1 METIRRYGATQEEWD
16 SAANSPLMPWVVPI
30 VSNPNVPSSP
40 CSRAMQ
46 NGRGKIPS
54 MKNEKGE
61 AVGLKNWTNRKAND
75 SLAAWRDD
83 PDYGFGVRL
92 GRSGLIAIDCDCDDE
107 KTSNEVLDAVRS
119 CFHADPPLRRRGSN
133 RWACLFQLD
142 CREAIQKRRYPID
155 GGNDVLE
162 ILGDGQQ
169 LACAGTHPKGDR
181 YEWENGSVGDVHE
194 IAKDDLEKFCSFIEV
209 TYGNTCASKPRVR
222 GKSFKAD
229 DPLADWLI
237 ATNRFRDRAVDGAL
251 YIPCPWESEHSDKGN
266 GTDTC
271 YFPIGTNGH
280 ERGGFKCLHAHCQ
293 GKTTND
299 FIDWC
304 KTQGYVE
311 VKADAF
317 PDVGIDG
324 ETPNEVPYPNRF
336 DKFRD
341 KKTGDIKPC
350 LQALEIALADPDFCG
365 YEFGFDTFAAGE
377 MSRKPG
383 GEWTPYQDALA
394 TELRLK
400 LERLRFK
407 TPKKQDVIDMI
418 KALAARNTFDSMAD
432 YLAANIP
439 EWDKIPRVSTFF
451 SRYCGAEESEWTISV
466 ALYMFT
472 ALWARA
478 SLPNGCKA
486 DIATVL
492 IGRQGTGKSS
502 LTRILA
508 LNEDWCSDVD
518 FTEKDADIAREL
530 RQKIIMEIPEL
541 GGMSKREQNGVK
553 AFMTR
558 KKDSWVP
565 KFVEAA
571 RIATRRCVFI
581 VTTNDKEFLTD
592 NTGNRRWAPV
602 EVGRIDR
609 EAVKRDLFQLW
620 AEAREI
626 YKDHGVM
633 YEGVEM
639 LQEAENDKYMAVD
652 PWMETISQWVALYPN
667 ELLTTKN
674 IVEKALRLNYAYTKR
689 RDANAIASIMR
700 SLGYE
705 RVQIRINGERDYE
718 WRRDKPPLS
727 VVWATPDSSADE

>member
-1 METIRRYGATQEEWD
+1 
-16 SAANSPLMPWVVPI
+16 V
-30 VSNPNVPSSP
+30 
-40 CSRAMQ
+40 
-46 NGRGKIPS
+46 
-54 MKNEKGE
+54 KNDKGE
-61 AVGLKNWTNRKAND
+61 AVGLKNWTNRKANK
-75 SLAAWRDD
+75 SLDAWSCD

-107 KTSNEVLDAVRS
+107 KTSNAVLDAVRS
-119 CFHADPPLRRRGSN
+119 CFHVDPPLRRRGSN

-155 GGNDVLE
+155 ADGDILE

-181 YEWENGSVGDVHE
+181 YEWTNGNVGDVHE
-194 IAKDDLEKFCSFIEV
+194 ITKDNLEKFCSFIEV
-209 TYGNTCASKPRVR
+209 TYGNACTNKPRVR
-222 GKSFKAD
+222 GESFKAN

-237 ATNRFRDRAVDGAL
+237 ATNRFRDREVDGTL
-251 YIPCPWESEHSDKGN
+251 YVPCPWESEHSDKGN
-266 GTDTC
+266 DTSTC

-304 KTQGYVE
+304 KSQGYVE
-311 VKADAF
+311 VNADAF
-317 PDVGIDG
+317 PDLSESASG
-324 ETPNEVPYPNRF
+324 EVPYPNRF
-336 DKFRD
+336 DEFRD
-341 KKTGDIKPC
+341 KKTGEIKPC

-377 MSRKPG
+377 MSRTPG
-383 GEWTPYQDALA
+383 GAWTPYQDALA
-394 TELRLK
+394 TELRLE
-400 LERLRFK
+400 LERRGFK

-439 EWDKIPRVSTFF
+439 PWDGTNRVSTFF
-451 SRYCGAEESEWTISV
+451 HDYCGAEESEWTISV
-466 ALYMFT
+466 ALYLFT

-486 DIATVL
+486 DIAPVL

-609 EAVKRDLFQLW
+609 DAVERDLLQLW

-639 LQEAENDKYMAVD
+639 LQEDENSKYMSVD

-674 IVEKALRLNYAYTKR
+674 IVEQALHLNYSYLKR
-689 RDANAIASIMR
+689 RDAIAIAGIMR

-705 RVQIRINGERDYE
+705 RVRTRIAGERDYE
-718 WRRDKPPLS
+718 WRRNNPPLS
-727 VVWATPDSSADE
+727 VVWPIPDSSADE

>member
-1 METIRRYGATQEEWD
+1 METVRRYGATQEEWD
-16 SAANSPLMPWVVPI
+16 SAAKSPLMPWVVPI
-30 VSNPNVPSSP
+30 VSNPNVAASP
-40 CSRAMQ
+40 CSRAMR
-46 NGRGKIPS
+46 NDRGKIPS
-54 MKNEKGE
+54 VKNEKGE
-61 AVGLKNWTNRKAND
+61 AVGLKNWTHRTANE
-75 SLAAWRDD
+75 SLDAWSND

-92 GRSGLIAIDCDCDDE
+92 GRGGLIAIDCDCDDE

-119 CFHADPPLRRRGSN
+119 CFHFDPPLRRRGSN
-133 RWACLFQLD
+133 RWACLFRLTNH
-142 CREAIQKRRYPID
+142 EAFQKRRYPLD
-155 GGNDVLE
+155 TSSDVLE

-181 YEWENGSVGDVHE
+181 YEWTNGNVGDVHDIE
-194 IAKDDLEKFCSFIEV
+194 PEDLDKFCTYIEV
-209 TYGNTCASKPRVR
+209 TYGHVGTSKPRVR
-222 GKSFKAD
+222 GESFKAD
-229 DPLADWLI
+229 DPLVTWLI
-237 ATNRFRDRAVDGAL
+237 SKNLLRDRAADGTL

-266 GTDTC
+266 ETATC

-304 KTQGYVE
+304 KSKGYVE
-311 VKADAF
+311 VTADAF
-317 PDVGIDG
+317 PDVSSGG

-336 DKFRD
+336 DTFLD
-341 KKTGDIKPC
+341 KKTGEIKPC
-350 LQALEIALADPDFCG
+350 LQALEIALADPAFCG

-439 EWDKIPRVSTFF
+439 PWDGITRVRTFF
-451 SRYCGAEESEWTISV
+451 STYCGAEESEWTISV

-486 DIATVL
+486 DIAPVL

-602 EVGRIDR
+602 VVGDIDR
-609 EAVKRDLFQLW
+609 DAVKRDLRQLW

-633 YEGVEM
+633 YEKVER

-652 PWMETISQWVALYPN
+652 PWQETISEWLEHNPN
-667 ELLTTKN
+667 ELLTTRN

-689 RDANAIASIMR
+689 RDANAVANIMR
-700 SLGYE
+700 ALGYE
-705 RVQIRINGERDYE
+705 RVRTRIEGDRDYE
-718 WRRDKPPLS
+718 WRRCNPQLS
-727 VVWATPDSSADE
+727 IV

>member
-1 METIRRYGATQEEWD
+1 METCRRYGATQEEWD
-16 SAANSPLMPWVVPI
+16 SVTNSPLMPWVVPI
-30 VSNPNVPSSP
+30 VSNPNIPASP
-40 CSRAMQ
+40 ASRAMRSS
-46 NGRGKIPS
+46 RGKIPS
-54 MKNEKGE
+54 VKNDKGE
-61 AVGLKNWTNRKAND
+61 AVGLSNWTGRKANT
-75 SLAAWRDD
+75 SLDAWKDD

-107 KTSNEVLDAVRS
+107 KISNEVLDAVRA
-119 CFHADPPLRRRGSN
+119 CFHFDPPLRRRGSN
-133 RWACLFQLD
+133 RWACLFQLSS
-142 CREAIQKRRYPID
+142 REAFQKRRYPLDAGDDI
-155 GGNDVLE
+155 LE

-181 YEWENGSVGDVHE
+181 YEWANGNVGDVHE
-194 IAKDDLEKFCSFIEV
+194 ITNDDLEKFCSHIEV
-209 TYGNTCASKPRVR
+209 TYGHTGTSKPRVR
-222 GKSFKAD
+222 GESFTAN
-229 DPLADWLI
+229 DPLATWLI
-237 ATNRFRDRAVDGAL
+237 SKNLFRDRAADGTL
-251 YIPCPWESEHSDKGN
+251 YIPCPWENEHSDKGN
-266 GTDTC
+266 DTATC

-304 KTQGYVE
+304 KTQGYSE
-311 VKADAF
+311 VTADAF
-317 PDVGIDG
+317 PNMEEGTKAKTTVQALQAFW
-324 ETPNEVPYPNRF
+324 NEKSR
-336 DKFRD
+336 
-341 KKTGDIKPC
+341 DIKPC
-350 LQALEIALADPDFCG
+350 LQALEIALADPAFCG
-365 YEFGFDTFAAGE
+365 YEFGFDTFAASE

-394 TELRLK
+394 TELRLE
-400 LERLRFK
+400 LERRRFK

-432 YLAANIP
+432 FLAANIP
-439 EWDKIPRVSTFF
+439 EWDNIPRVSTFF
-451 SRYCGAEESEWTISV
+451 SRYCGAEESEWTNSV
-466 ALYMFT
+466 ALYTFT

-478 SLPNGCKA
+478 SSPNGCKA
-486 DIATVL
+486 DIAPVL
-492 IGRQGTGKSS
+492 IGKQGTGKSS

-558 KKDSWVP
+558 QKDSWVP

-581 VTTNDKEFLTD
+581 VTTNDKDFLTD
-592 NTGNRRWAPV
+592 STGNRRWAPV
-602 EVGRIDR
+602 EVGYIDR
-609 EAVKRDLFQLW
+609 DAVKSDLLQLW

-626 YKDHGVM
+626 YKEHGVM
-633 YEGVEM
+633 YEGVEI
-639 LQEAENDKYMAVD
+639 LQEAENAKYMSVD
-652 PWMETISQWVALYPN
+652 PWMEIIAQWVALYPN

-674 IVEKALRLNYAYTKR
+674 IVEQALHLNYAFTKR

-700 SLGYE
+700 ALGYE
-705 RVQIRINGERDYE
+705 LVRTRIDGERDYE
-718 WRRDKPPLS
+718 WRRKQDIH
-727 VVWATPDSSADE
+727 PDFTNSCSLVP

>member
-1 METIRRYGATQEEWD
+1 METVRRYGATQEEWD
-16 SAANSPLMPWVVPI
+16 SAAKSPLMPWVVPI
-30 VSNPNVPSSP
+30 VSNPNVAASP

-54 MKNEKGE
+54 VKNEKGE
-61 AVGLKNWTNRKAND
+61 AVGLKNWTHRKANE
-75 SLAAWRDD
+75 SLDAWSND

-92 GRSGLIAIDCDCDDE
+92 GRGGLIAIDCDCDDE

-119 CFHADPPLRRRGSN
+119 CFHFDPPLRRRGSN
-133 RWACLFQLD
+133 RWACLFRLTNH
-142 CREAIQKRRYPID
+142 EAFQKRRYPLD
-155 GGNDVLE
+155 TSSDVLE

-181 YEWENGSVGDVHE
+181 YEWTNGNVGDVHDIE
-194 IAKDDLEKFCSFIEV
+194 PEDLDNFCTYIEV
-209 TYGNTCASKPRVR
+209 TYGHVGTSKPRVR
-222 GKSFKAD
+222 GESFKAE
-229 DPLADWLI
+229 DPLVHWLI
-237 ATNRFRDRAVDGAL
+237 SKNLFRDRAADGTL

-266 GTDTC
+266 ETATC

-280 ERGGFKCLHAHCQ
+280 ERGGFKCLHAHCH

-304 KTQGYVE
+304 KSKGYVE
-311 VKADAF
+311 VTADAF
-317 PDVGIDG
+317 PDVSSGG

-336 DKFRD
+336 DNFLD
-341 KKTGDIKPC
+341 KKSGEIKPC
-350 LQALEIALADPDFCG
+350 LQALEIALADPAFCG

-439 EWDKIPRVSTFF
+439 PWDGITRVRTFF
-451 SRYCGAEESEWTISV
+451 STYCGAEESEWTISV

-486 DIATVL
+486 DIAPVL

-602 EVGRIDR
+602 VVGDIDR
-609 EAVKRDLFQLW
+609 DAVTRDLRQLW

-633 YEGVEM
+633 YENVER

-652 PWMETISQWVALYPN
+652 PWQETISEWLEHNPN
-667 ELLTTKN
+667 ELLTTRN
-674 IVEKALRLNYAYTKR
+674 IVEKALRLNYAYFKR
-689 RDANAIASIMR
+689 RDANAVTSIMR
-700 SLGYE
+700 ALGYE
-705 RVQIRINGERDYE
+705 RVRTRIEGDRDYE
-718 WRRDKPPLS
+718 WRRCNPQLS
-727 VVWATPDSSADE
+727 IV

>member
-1 METIRRYGATQEEWD
+1 MDTVRRYGATQEEWD
-16 SAANSPLMPWVVPI
+16 SVANSPLMPWVVPI
-30 VSNPNVPSSP
+30 VSNPHIAASP

-54 MKNEKGE
+54 VKNDKGE
-61 AVGLKNWTNRKAND
+61 AVGLKNWTHRKANE
-75 SLAAWRDD
+75 SLDAWRSD

-92 GRSGLIAIDCDCDDE
+92 GRGGLIAIDCDCDDE

-119 CFHADPPLRRRGSN
+119 CFHFDPPLRRRGSN
-133 RWACLFQLD
+133 RWACLFRLTSH
-142 CREAIQKRRYPID
+142 EAFPKRRYPLDTD
-155 GGNDVLE
+155 GDLLE

-181 YEWENGSVGDVHE
+181 YEWTNGNVGDVHE
-194 IAKDDLEKFCSFIEV
+194 IKKEELEKFCTHIEV
-209 TYGNTCASKPRVR
+209 TYGHEGTNKPRVR
-222 GKSFKAD
+222 GESFKAE
-229 DPLADWLI
+229 DPLVHWLI
-237 ATNRFRDRAVDGAL
+237 SKNLFRDRAVDGTL
-251 YIPCPWESEHSDKGN
+251 YIPCPWESEHSNKGN

-304 KTQGYVE
+304 KSKGYVE

-317 PDVGIDG
+317 PNVDQGTKDKTTVQALQAFW
-324 ETPNEVPYPNRF
+324 NEKSHDY
-336 DKFRD
+336 
-341 KKTGDIKPC
+341 KPC
-350 LQALEIALADPDFCG
+350 LQALEIALADPAFCG

-383 GEWTPYQDALA
+383 GEWTPYQDAIA

-400 LERLRFK
+400 LERMRFK

-432 YLAANIP
+432 YLAVNIP
-439 EWDKIPRVSTFF
+439 QWDGIPRVSTFF
-451 SRYCGAEESEWTISV
+451 SKYCGAEESEWTISV
-466 ALYMFT
+466 SLYMFT

-486 DIATVL
+486 DIAPVL

-602 EVGRIDR
+602 EVGDIDR
-609 EAVKRDLFQLW
+609 EAVKRDLHQLW

-633 YEGVEM
+633 YENVER
-639 LQEAENDKYMAVD
+639 LQESENDKYMAVD
-652 PWMETISQWVALYPN
+652 PWQETISEWLEHNPN
-667 ELLTTKN
+667 ELLTTRN

-689 RDANAIASIMR
+689 RDATAVSNIMR
-700 SLGYE
+700 ALGYE
-705 RVQIRINGERDYE
+705 RVRTRIEGELNYE
-718 WRRDKPPLS
+718 WRLDNPQLS
-727 VVWATPDSSADE
+727 IV

>member
-1 METIRRYGATQEEWD
+1 
-16 SAANSPLMPWVVPI
+16 
-30 VSNPNVPSSP
+30 
-40 CSRAMQ
+40 MQ

-54 MKNEKGE
+54 MKNDKGE
-61 AVGLKNWTNRKAND
+61 AVGLKNWTNRKANE
-75 SLAAWRDD
+75 SLDAWSSD

-107 KTSNEVLDAVRS
+107 KTSNDVLDAVRS
-119 CFHADPPLRRRGSN
+119 CFHFDPPLRRRGSN
-133 RWACLFQLD
+133 RWACLFQLSN
-142 CREAIQKRRYPID
+142 RECFPKRRYPLD
-155 GGNDVLE
+155 EGNDILE

-181 YEWENGSVGDVHE
+181 YEWTNGNVGDVHE
-194 IAKDDLEKFCSFIEV
+194 IKKDDLEKFCSLIEV
-209 TYGNTCASKPRVR
+209 AYGNVCAGKSRVR
-222 GKSFKAD
+222 GESFMAN

-237 ATNRFRDRAVDGAL
+237 ATNRVRDRAADGTL

-304 KTQGYVE
+304 KSQGYVE

-317 PDVGIDG
+317 PNVEQGTKDKTTVQALQAFW
-324 ETPNEVPYPNRF
+324 NE
-336 DKFRD
+336 KSH
-341 KKTGDIKPC
+341 DIKPC

-383 GEWTPYQDALA
+383 GEWTLYQDALA
-394 TELRLK
+394 TELRLE
-400 LERLRFK
+400 LERRGFK

-432 YLAANIP
+432 FLAANIP
-439 EWDKIPRVSTFF
+439 EWDNKPRVSTFF

-486 DIATVL
+486 DIAPVL

-602 EVGRIDR
+602 EVGYIDR
-609 EAVKRDLFQLW
+609 EAVKRDLLQLW

-639 LQEAENDKYMAVD
+639 LQEDENSKYMSVD

-674 IVEKALRLNYAYTKR
+674 IVEQALRLNYSYLKR

-705 RVQIRINGERDYE
+705 RVRKRIAGERDYE
-718 WRRDKPPLS
+718 WRRNNPPLS
-727 VVWATPDSSADE
+727 VVWTAPDSSPDE

>member
-1 METIRRYGATQEEWD
+1 METCRRYGASQEEWD
-16 SAANSPLMPWVVPI
+16 SVTNSPLMPWVVPI
-30 VSNPNVPSSP
+30 VSNPNIPASP
-40 CSRAMQ
+40 ASRAMRSS
-46 NGRGKIPS
+46 RGKIPS
-54 MKNEKGE
+54 VKNDKGE
-61 AVGLKNWTNRKAND
+61 AVGLSNWTGRKANT
-75 SLAAWRDD
+75 SLDAWKDD

-107 KTSNEVLDAVRS
+107 KVSNEVLDAVRA
-119 CFHADPPLRRRGSN
+119 CFHFDPPLRRRGSN
-133 RWACLFQLD
+133 RWACLFQLSS
-142 CREAIQKRRYPID
+142 REAFQKRRYPLDAGDDI
-155 GGNDVLE
+155 LE

-181 YEWENGSVGDVHE
+181 YEWHNGNVGDVHE
-194 IAKDDLEKFCSFIEV
+194 ITNDDLEKFCSLIEV
-209 TYGNTCASKPRVR
+209 TYGHTGTSKPRVR
-222 GKSFKAD
+222 GESFTAD
-229 DPLADWLI
+229 DPLASWLI
-237 ATNRFRDRAVDGAL
+237 SKNLFRDRATDGTL
-251 YIPCPWESEHSDKGN
+251 YIPCPWENEHSDKGN
-266 GTDTC
+266 DTATC

-304 KTQGYVE
+304 KTQGYSE
-311 VKADAF
+311 VAADAF
-317 PDVGIDG
+317 PNMEEGTKAKTTVQALQAFW
-324 ETPNEVPYPNRF
+324 NEKSR
-336 DKFRD
+336 
-341 KKTGDIKPC
+341 DIKPC
-350 LQALEIALADPDFCG
+350 LQALEIALADPAFCG
-365 YEFGFDTFAAGE
+365 YEFGFDTFAASE

-394 TELRLK
+394 TELRLE
-400 LERLRFK
+400 LERRHFK

-432 YLAANIP
+432 FLAANIP
-439 EWDKIPRVSTFF
+439 EWDNIPRVSTFF

-466 ALYMFT
+466 ARYTFT

-478 SLPNGCKA
+478 SSPNGCKA
-486 DIATVL
+486 DIAPVL
-492 IGRQGTGKSS
+492 IGKQGTGKSS

-558 KKDSWVP
+558 QKDSWVP

-581 VTTNDKEFLTD
+581 VTTNDKDFLTD
-592 NTGNRRWAPV
+592 STGNRRWAPV
-602 EVGRIDR
+602 EVGYIDR
-609 EAVKRDLFQLW
+609 DAVKSDLLQLW

-626 YKDHGVM
+626 YKEHGVM
-633 YEGVEM
+633 YEGVEI
-639 LQEAENDKYMAVD
+639 LQETENAKYMSVD
-652 PWMETISQWVALYPN
+652 PWMEIIAQWVALYPN

-674 IVEKALRLNYAYTKR
+674 IVEQALHLNYAYTKR

-705 RVQIRINGERDYE
+705 LVRTRIDGERDYE
-718 WRRDKPPLS
+718 WRRKQDIH
-727 VVWATPDSSADE
+727 PDFTNSCSIVP

>member
-1 METIRRYGATQEEWD
+1 MDTVRRYGATQEEWD
-16 SAANSPLMPWVVPI
+16 SVAKSPLMPWVVPI

-40 CSRAMQ
+40 CSRAMR
-46 NGRGKIPS
+46 NSRGKVPS
-54 MKNEKGE
+54 VKNDKGE
-61 AVGLKNWTNRKAND
+61 AVGLKNWTNRKANESID
-75 SLAAWRDD
+75 AWSSD

-119 CFHADPPLRRRGSN
+119 CFHVDPPLRRRGSN
-133 RWACLFQLD
+133 RWACLFQLSN
-142 CREAIQKRRYPID
+142 REAFTKRRYPID
-155 GGNDVLE
+155 ADGDILE

-169 LACAGTHPKGDR
+169 LACAGTHPNGSR
-181 YEWENGSVGDVHE
+181 YEWKNGGVGDVLE

-209 TYGNTCASKPRVR
+209 NYGNACTSKPRVR
-222 GKSFKAD
+222 GESFKAD

-251 YIPCPWESEHSDKGN
+251 YIPCPWEGEHSDKGN
-266 GTDTC
+266 DTATC

-311 VKADAF
+311 VKANAF
-317 PDVGIDG
+317 PNVEQGTKAKTTIKALHAFW
-324 ETPNEVPYPNRF
+324 NE
-336 DKFRD
+336 KSH
-341 KKTGDIKPC
+341 DIKPC
-350 LQALEIALADPDFCG
+350 LQALEIALSDPAFCG

-377 MSRKPG
+377 MSRETG

-400 LERLRFK
+400 LERRGFK

-418 KALAARNTFDSMAD
+418 KALAARNTFDSMTD

-439 EWDKIPRVSTFF
+439 EWDNIPRVSTFF

-466 ALYMFT
+466 ARYLFT

-486 DIATVL
+486 DIAPVL

-602 EVGRIDR
+602 EVGYIDR
-609 EAVKRDLFQLW
+609 DAVKRDLFQLW

-626 YKDHGVM
+626 YKSHGVM

-639 LQEAENDKYMAVD
+639 LQEDENSKYMTAD
-652 PWMETISQWVALYPN
+652 PWMETIAQWVALYPN

-674 IVEKALRLNYAYTKR
+674 IVEQALRLNYAYLKR
-689 RDANAIASIMR
+689 RDTIAIASIMR

-705 RVQIRINGERDYE
+705 RVRTRIAGELNYE
-718 WRRDKPPLS
+718 WRRG
-727 VVWATPDSSADE
+727 

>member
-1 METIRRYGATQEEWD
+1 MDTVRRYGATQEEWD
-16 SAANSPLMPWVVPI
+16 SAAKSPLMPWVVPI

-40 CSRAMQ
+40 CSRAML

-54 MKNEKGE
+54 MKNDKGE
-61 AVGLKNWTNRKAND
+61 AIGLKNWTNRKPNT
-75 SLAAWRDD
+75 SLDAWSND

-107 KTSNEVLDAVRS
+107 KKSIEVLDAVRS
-119 CFHADPPLRRRGSN
+119 CFHFDPPLRRRGSN
-133 RWACLFQLD
+133 RWACLFQLSN
-142 CREAIQKRRYPID
+142 REAFPKRRYPLDAD
-155 GGNDVLE
+155 GDILE

-181 YEWENGSVGDVHE
+181 YVWTNGNVGDVHE
-194 IAKDDLEKFCSFIEV
+194 IKKDDLEKFCSLIEV
-209 TYGNTCASKPRVR
+209 AYGNACAGKPRVR
-222 GKSFKAD
+222 GESFKAD
-229 DPLADWLI
+229 DPLATWLI
-237 ATNRFRDRAVDGAL
+237 SKNLFRDRAADGTL

-266 GTDTC
+266 DTSTC

-304 KTQGYVE
+304 KSQGYVE

-317 PDVGIDG
+317 PNVEQGTDAKTTVQALHAFW
-324 ETPNEVPYPNRF
+324 NEKSR
-336 DKFRD
+336 
-341 KKTGDIKPC
+341 DIKPC
-350 LQALEIALADPDFCG
+350 LQALEIALSDPAFCG

-383 GEWTPYQDALA
+383 EGWIPYQDALA
-394 TELRLK
+394 TELRLE
-400 LERLRFK
+400 LERRGFK

-439 EWDKIPRVSTFF
+439 KWDNTPRVSTFF

-466 ALYMFT
+466 ALYLFT

-486 DIATVL
+486 DIAPVL
-492 IGRQGTGKSS
+492 IGRQGSGKSS

-602 EVGRIDR
+602 EVGYIDR
-609 EAVKRDLFQLW
+609 EAVKRDLLQLW

-639 LQEAENDKYMAVD
+639 LQEDENSKYMSVD

-674 IVEKALRLNYAYTKR
+674 IVEQALRLNYSYLKR
-689 RDANAIASIMR
+689 HDAIAIASIMR

-705 RVQIRINGERDYE
+705 RVRTRIAGERDYE
-718 WRRDKPPLS
+718 WKRNNPPLP
-727 VVWATPDSSADE
+727 VVWTVSDSSPDE

>member
-1 METIRRYGATQEEWD
+1 MDTARRYGATQEEWD
-16 SAANSPLMPWVVPI
+16 SVENSPLMPWVVPI
-30 VSNPNVPSSP
+30 VSNPNVPASP
-40 CSRAMQ
+40 CSRAMK

-54 MKNEKGE
+54 MKNDKGE
-61 AVGLKNWTNRKAND
+61 AVGLKNWTNRKANT
-75 SLAAWRDD
+75 SLDAWSND

-107 KTSNEVLDAVRS
+107 KTSNGVLDAVRS
-119 CFHADPPLRRRGSN
+119 CFHFDPPLRRRGSN
-133 RWACLFQLD
+133 RWACLFQLSN
-142 CREAIQKRRYPID
+142 REAFTKRRYSLDEYGDI
-155 GGNDVLE
+155 LE

-181 YEWENGSVGDVHE
+181 YVWTNGNVGDVHE
-194 IAKDDLEKFCSFIEV
+194 VTKDDLEKFCSLIEV
-209 TYGNTCASKPRVR
+209 AYGNVCAGKPRVR
-222 GKSFKAD
+222 GESFKAD

-237 ATNRFRDRAVDGAL
+237 ATNRFRDRELDGTL
-251 YIPCPWESEHSDKGN
+251 YIPCPWEGEHSDKGN
-266 GTDTC
+266 DTATC

-280 ERGGFKCLHAHCQ
+280 ERGGFKCLHAHCH

-304 KTQGYVE
+304 KSQGYVE
-311 VKADAF
+311 VQADAF
-317 PDVGIDG
+317 PNVEL
-324 ETPNEVPYPNRF
+324 ETDAKTTIQALHAFWNE
-336 DKFRD
+336 KSH
-341 KKTGDIKPC
+341 DIKPC
-350 LQALEIALADPDFCG
+350 LQALEIALSDPNFCG

-394 TELRLK
+394 TELRLE
-400 LERLRFK
+400 LERRGFK

-432 YLAANIP
+432 YLAAHIP
-439 EWDKIPRVSTFF
+439 EWDGITRVSTFF

-466 ALYMFT
+466 ALYLFT

-478 SLPNGCKA
+478 SSPNGCKA
-486 DIATVL
+486 DIAPVL

-602 EVGRIDR
+602 EVGYIDR
-609 EAVKRDLFQLW
+609 EAVKRDLLQLW

-626 YKDHGVM
+626 YKGHGVM
-633 YEGVEM
+633 YENVEM
-639 LQEAENDKYMAVD
+639 LQEDENSKYMSVD

-674 IVEKALRLNYAYTKR
+674 IVEQALRLNYSYLKR
-689 RDANAIASIMR
+689 HDAIAIASIMR

-705 RVQIRINGERDYE
+705 RVRTRIAGERDYE
-718 WRRDKPPLS
+718 WRRNNPPLS
-727 VVWATPDSSADE
+727 VVRTAPDSSSDE

>member
-1 METIRRYGATQEEWD
+1 MDTVRRYGATQEEWD
-16 SAANSPLMPWVVPI
+16 SAAKSPLMPWVVPI
-30 VSNPNVPSSP
+30 VSNPNIPASP

-54 MKNEKGE
+54 IKNDKGE
-61 AVGLKNWTNRKAND
+61 AVGLKNWTHRKANE
-75 SLAAWRDD
+75 SLDAWRSD

-92 GRSGLIAIDCDCDDE
+92 GRGGLIAIDCDCDDE

-119 CFHADPPLRRRGSN
+119 CFHFDPPLRRRGSN

-142 CREAIQKRRYPID
+142 CREPIQKRQYPLD
-155 GGNDVLE
+155 TNGDLLE

-181 YEWENGSVGDVHE
+181 YKWTNGNVGDVHE
-194 IAKDDLEKFCSFIEV
+194 IKKEDLDKFCTHIEV
-209 TYGNTCASKPRVR
+209 TYGHTGTNKPRVR
-222 GKSFKAD
+222 GESFKAE
-229 DPLADWLI
+229 DPLVHWLI
-237 ATNRFRDRAVDGAL
+237 SKNLFRDRAVDGTL

-266 GTDTC
+266 ETSTC

-293 GKTTND
+293 DKTTND

-304 KTQGYVE
+304 KTKGYVE

-317 PDVGIDG
+317 PDVSSGG
-324 ETPNEVPYPNRF
+324 ETPKEVPYERRF
-336 DKFRD
+336 DTFLD
-341 KKTGDIKPC
+341 KKTGEIKPC
-350 LQALEIALADPDFCG
+350 LQALEIALADPAFCG

-400 LERLRFK
+400 LERLHFK

-439 EWDKIPRVSTFF
+439 EWDGITRVSTFF
-451 SRYCGAEESEWTISV
+451 SKYCGAEESEWTISV

-486 DIATVL
+486 DIAPVL

-581 VTTNDKEFLTD
+581 VTTNDNEFLTD

-602 EVGRIDR
+602 EVGNIDR
-609 EAVKRDLFQLW
+609 EAVKRDLKQLW

-633 YEGVEM
+633 YEDVER
-639 LQEAENDKYMAVD
+639 LQEDENSKYMSVD
-652 PWMETISQWVALYPN
+652 PWMETISEWLEHNPN
-667 ELLTTKN
+667 ELLTTRN
-674 IVEKALRLNYAYTKR
+674 LVEKALRLNYAYIKR
-689 RDANAIASIMR
+689 REANAVASIMR
-700 SLGYE
+700 ELGYK
-705 RVQIRINGERDYE
+705 RVRTRIDGDRDYE
-718 WRRDKPPLS
+718 WRRGNPQLS
-727 VVWATPDSSADE
+727 IV

>member
-1 METIRRYGATQEEWD
+1 MDTVRRYGATQEEWD
-16 SAANSPLMPWVVPI
+16 SVAKSPLMPWVVPI

-54 MKNEKGE
+54 MKNDKGE
-61 AVGLKNWTNRKAND
+61 AVGLKNWTNRKANT
-75 SLAAWRDD
+75 SLDAWRSD

-119 CFHADPPLRRRGSN
+119 CFHVNPPLRRRGSN

-142 CREAIQKRRYPID
+142 CREAIQKRRYPLDAD
-155 GGNDVLE
+155 GELLE
-162 ILGDGQQ
+162 VLGDGQQ

-181 YEWENGSVGDVHE
+181 YEWTNGNVGDVLE
-194 IAKDDLEKFCSFIEV
+194 ITKDDLEKFCSFIEV
-209 TYGNTCASKPRVR
+209 TYGNACANKPRVR
-222 GKSFKAD
+222 GESFKAN
-229 DPLADWLI
+229 DPLASWLVGS
-237 ATNRFRDRAVDGAL
+237 NLVRDRAADGTL

-266 GTDTC
+266 NTSTC

-304 KTQGYVE
+304 KSKGYVE

-317 PDVGIDG
+317 PNVEQVTDAKTTVQALQAFW
-324 ETPNEVPYPNRF
+324 NE
-336 DKFRD
+336 KSH
-341 KKTGDIKPC
+341 DIKPC
-350 LQALEIALADPDFCG
+350 LRALEIALSDPAFCG

-383 GEWTPYQDALA
+383 GAWTPYQDALA
-394 TELRLK
+394 TELRLE
-400 LERLRFK
+400 LERRGFK

-439 EWDKIPRVSTFF
+439 EWDGIARVHTFF
-451 SRYCGAEESEWTISV
+451 SAYCGAEESEWTISV

-486 DIATVL
+486 DIAPVL

-602 EVGRIDR
+602 EVGYIDR
-609 EAVKRDLFQLW
+609 DAVKRDLFQLW

-626 YKDHGVM
+626 YKNHGVM
-633 YEGVEM
+633 YEGVER
-639 LQEAENDKYMAVD
+639 LQEDENSKYMSVD
-652 PWMETISQWVALYPN
+652 PWMEIIAQWVAMYPN

-674 IVEKALRLNYAYTKR
+674 IVEKALHLNYAFTKR
-689 RDANAIASIMR
+689 RDANTIAGIMR
-700 SLGYE
+700 ALGYE
-705 RVQIRINGERDYE
+705 LVRTRIDGERDYE
-718 WRRDKPPLS
+718 WRRVQDIH
-727 VVWATPDSSADE
+727 PDFPNNCSIVP

>member
-1 METIRRYGATQEEWD
+1 MDTVRRYGATQEEWD
-16 SAANSPLMPWVVPI
+16 SVANSPLMPWVVPI

-54 MKNEKGE
+54 MKNDKGE
-61 AVGLKNWTNRKAND
+61 AVGLKNWTNRKANE
-75 SLAAWRDD
+75 SLNAWSSD

-119 CFHADPPLRRRGSN
+119 CFHFDPPLRRRGSN
-133 RWACLFQLD
+133 RWACLFQLSN
-142 CREAIQKRRYPID
+142 RESFTKRRYPID
-155 GGNDVLE
+155 ADGDILE

-169 LACAGTHPKGDR
+169 LACAGTHPNGSR
-181 YEWENGSVGDVHE
+181 YEWKNGSVGDVHE
-194 IAKDDLEKFCSFIEV
+194 VTKDDLEKFCSFIEIN
-209 TYGNTCASKPRVR
+209 YGHTCTNKPRVR
-222 GKSFKAD
+222 GESFKAD
-229 DPLADWLI
+229 DPLATWLVGS
-237 ATNRFRDRAVDGAL
+237 NLVRDRAVDGAL
-251 YIPCPWESEHSDKGN
+251 YILCPWESEHSDKGN

-304 KTQGYVE
+304 KSQGYVE

-317 PDVGIDG
+317 PNVEQGTKAKTTIQALHAFW
-324 ETPNEVPYPNRF
+324 NEKSR
-336 DKFRD
+336 
-341 KKTGDIKPC
+341 DIKPC
-350 LQALEIALADPDFCG
+350 LQALEIALSDPAFCG

-394 TELRLK
+394 TELRLE
-400 LERLRFK
+400 LERRGFK

-418 KALAARNTFDSMAD
+418 KAIAARNTFDSMAD
-432 YLAANIP
+432 FLAANIP
-439 EWDKIPRVSTFF
+439 EWDGIARVHTFF
-451 SRYCGAEESEWTISV
+451 SAYCGAEESEWTISV

-486 DIATVL
+486 DIAPVL

-602 EVGRIDR
+602 EVGYIDR
-609 EAVKRDLFQLW
+609 EAVKRDLLQLW

-652 PWMETISQWVALYPN
+652 PWMETISQWVASYPN
-667 ELLTTKN
+667 ELMTTKN
-674 IVEKALRLNYAYTKR
+674 IVEHALHLNYAFTKR

-705 RVQIRINGERDYE
+705 RVRTRIEGELNYE
-718 WRRDKPPLS
+718 WRRDSPQIS
-727 VVWATPDSSADE
+727 VVWTAPDSSSDE